1 MKIIESSRQVG
12 NLCSKS
18 RVIYLEITLVT
29 PLCLLHPDH
38 GVAAHVELD
47 VGRGVRLREGHQLV
61 LALGHGTKEVATD
74 LEVHAELHMLHHLL
88 AVAAV
93 HKPLG
98 KQG

>member
-1 MKIIESSRQVG
+1 MKDSVVPELMS
-12 NLCSKS
+12 
-18 RVIYLEITLVT
+18 